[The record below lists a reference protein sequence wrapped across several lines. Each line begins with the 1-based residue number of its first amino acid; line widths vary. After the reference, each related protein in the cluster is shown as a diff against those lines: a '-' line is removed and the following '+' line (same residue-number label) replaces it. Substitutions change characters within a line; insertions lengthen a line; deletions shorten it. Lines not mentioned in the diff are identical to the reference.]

1 MKRRLIDVSHE
12 IEAGMVTYPGL
23 PAPIVSDYL
32 SREASSGRYAEGTTF
47 QIGRIEMIA
56 NTGTYIDAPF
66 HRFEGGIDL
75 GGLTLER
82 LADVEGLVINATG
95 RDGRAIDEEYFQ
107 GLDLRGRAVLIRT
120 GWDAHWRT
128 PQYGDGAPFVTS
140 RAAELLVDAAPA
152 LVGIDS
158 VNIDDAQDGSR
169 PAHTWLLGAG
179 IPVVEHLCGLNELP
193 ARGFR
198 SKSGS
203 CVWASASR
211 F

>member
-1 MKRRLIDVSHE
+1 MSRRLIDVSHE
-12 IEAGMVTYPGL
+12 VEAGMVTYPGL

-75 GGLTLER
+75 GGLPLER

-95 RDGRAIDEEYFQ
+95 RDSRAIDEEYFQ
-107 GLDLRGRAVLIRT
+107 GLDLRGRAVLIHT

-128 PQYGDGAPFVTS
+128 PQYGEGAPFVTS
-140 RAAELLVDAAPA
+140 RAGAP
-152 LVGIDS
+152 
-158 VNIDDAQDGSR
+158 R
-169 PAHTWLLGAG
+169 H
-179 IPVVEHLCGLNELP
+179 
-193 ARGFR
+193 
-198 SKSGS
+198 
-203 CVWASASR
+203 R
-211 F
+211 FS